1 MTVFARLGL
10 QDGATEAEVKR
21 AYARLL
27 KANRPDGDPVAFQ
40 QLQETYNQC
49 LLWVRRRQYDGDGV
63 SQAETLADSETEPPP
78 ETALEQAEFPEDTSA
93 GFLPADPLPAVNR
106 SPALDFD
113 LSSFIEQFS
122 PRLLADD
129 PRALDRWLHSLE
141 AFYSLPLKQSLR
153 PWMAQ
158 FLAGMER
165 PANPPSM
172 QVALEF
178 FALDQLSRGPIADE
192 VFRAMQ
198 RSEAADAFERNWRNR
213 RSWHLPW
220 GERVLM
226 RELEGPFS
234 RWRRVLLMLLPQFPG
249 RLKSLAELF
258 LQLDSVQAHARFD
271 AAAIRFWY
279 QSADKRQLARPR
291 LAVAALRIP
300 VYALIASLLANFAAG
315 PLSEVTVFFKSLG
328 IFTAAWL
335 IYAAGLV
342 GLIRLDRWTA
352 LRLEWDRHIQLAAML
367 AVASAIALPFWPLA
381 LLPLL
386 GLAILLWLAGRG
398 VAVLWLGIATAVSGA
413 ILWGTIVAPLS
424 LDLEWKWALTVAL
437 VMASL
442 VLQDLLHAR
451 SKRIALFLARRGP
464 AWLGWLLGCNLVGVA
479 ILAFVG
485 GSPA

>member
-153 PWMAQ
+153 PWMAR

-249 RLKSLAELF
+249 RLKQKSETVHTLSLAWSPTTRRQE
-258 LQLDSVQAHARFD
+258 
-271 AAAIRFWY
+271 
-279 QSADKRQLARPR
+279 ADRPDDPKENHTER
-291 LAVAALRIP
+291 ETCPEKVP
-300 VYALIASLLANFAAG
+300 
-315 PLSEVTVFFKSLG
+315 
-328 IFTAAWL
+328 
-335 IYAAGLV
+335 
-342 GLIRLDRWTA
+342 
-352 LRLEWDRHIQLAAML
+352 
-367 AVASAIALPFWPLA
+367 
-381 LLPLL
+381 
-386 GLAILLWLAGRG
+386 
-398 VAVLWLGIATAVSGA
+398 
-413 ILWGTIVAPLS
+413 
-424 LDLEWKWALTVAL
+424 
-437 VMASL
+437 
-442 VLQDLLHAR
+442 
-451 SKRIALFLARRGP
+451 
-464 AWLGWLLGCNLVGVA
+464 
-479 ILAFVG
+479 
-485 GSPA
+485 GS